1 MAGEK
6 KKKSLQTA
14 LEPSVLHFNN
24 AQQNILNLRK
34 CLIADRYLA
43 LMIFKHKD
51 NVPCSVS
58 GAELHNPD
66 AHEKKLDWE
75 ISKLLSVHVRGSEL
89 WWKYE

>member
-1 MAGEK
+1 MAE
-6 KKKSLQTA
+6 KKSLQTA

-24 AQQNILNLRK
+24 AKQNILSLHK

-58 GAELHNPD
+58 VAELHNLNAP
-66 AHEKKLDWE
+66 KKIGL
-75 ISKLLSVHVRGSEL
+75 GNF
-89 WWKYE
+89 